1 VNRSVAGSTTARL
14 VRTGLRA
21 AATLAATG
29 VLTLTA
35 QGAAHATEAGPASGP
50 TAVASAT
57 AASASAGL
65 PTLPHLPHLPGKP
78 TLPTLPGLPTLPDI
92 LGPVVDTLDG
102 NHDWGVLPINPGPG
116 QSTPKPGV

>member
-1 VNRSVAGSTTARL
+1 MNRSVAGSTTARL

-35 QGAAHATEAGPASGP
+35 QGAAHAAEAGPASGP
-50 TAVASAT
+50 TAAASAT
-57 AASASAGL
+57 AASASASAGL
-65 PTLPHLPHLPGKP
+65 PTLPHLPGKP